1 MYVLDEDGNL
11 YFCFTLFICD
21 DFWEQFVIQKIND
34 NSQNYSPNNI
44 RGLKKAYQLYQKE
57 GAP

>member
-11 YFCFTLFICD
+11 YFCFALFICD

-44 RGLKKAYQLYQKE
+44 RGLKKAY
-57 GAP
+57 